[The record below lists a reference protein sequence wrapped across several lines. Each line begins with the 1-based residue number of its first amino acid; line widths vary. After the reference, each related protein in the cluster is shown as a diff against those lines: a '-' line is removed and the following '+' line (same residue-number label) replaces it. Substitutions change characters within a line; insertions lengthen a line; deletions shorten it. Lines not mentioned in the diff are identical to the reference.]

1 MSCQNSTYNMSFGN
15 LANAQ
20 TEKVILPLHHHCI
33 ACEQMLHSQEFNLQK
48 VFARVLRRVE
58 TEHQGIYLRQKM
70 AKSKKHKFQLGGVI
84 LGQK

>member
-1 MSCQNSTYNMSFGN
+1 MSKNSTYNMSFGN

-48 VFARVLRRVE
+48 VFCWGFEAGGDWAPGNLLM
-58 TEHQGIYLRQKM
+58 TEKGQI
-70 AKSKKHKFQLGGVI
+70 KKA
-84 LGQK
+84 